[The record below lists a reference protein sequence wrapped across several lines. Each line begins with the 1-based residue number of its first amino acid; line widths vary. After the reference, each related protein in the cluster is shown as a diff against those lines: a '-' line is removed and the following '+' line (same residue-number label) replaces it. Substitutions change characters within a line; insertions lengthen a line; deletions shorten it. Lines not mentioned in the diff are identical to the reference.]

1 MDILCNFSGQAM
13 KTRPRA
19 GGKAPKIAKDSN
31 KRQQRENAVDL
42 QLKAKRALVTG
53 SSSGIGVGIA
63 RMLVEEG
70 CAVVVHGRNRE
81 RAEQVARDVKAAG
94 FAIGDLATDEGAASV
109 HEQATAA
116 LGGHVEILVNNA
128 GGSDTDSAT
137 RPPLKVALAEWV
149 ANYHGNTLAAVRLA
163 HHTVPEMVAAG
174 WGRVI
179 QISSAVALQPNALG
193 PDYSGAKAALNN
205 FTVSLAWSLHATGVT
220 VNTVSP
226 GIIMTDGLIR
236 FAREQYGKPDMTI
249 AEITT
254 RMVAGKIFELPP
266 AGRLGLPE
274 DIALAVSLIASPRS
288 GFINGSNY
296 RVDGGQVRAV
306 L

>member
-1 MDILCNFSGQAM
+1 MDLGL
-13 KTRPRA
+13 T
-19 GGKAPKIAKDSN
+19 G
-31 KRQQRENAVDL
+31 
-42 QLKAKRALVTG
+42 KRALVTG
-53 SSSGIGVGIA
+53 SSSGIGIGIA
-63 RMLVEEG
+63 RMLAEEG

-81 RAEQVARDVKAAG
+81 RTEQVARDIKAAG
-94 FAIGDLATDEGAASV
+94 YAIGNLSTDEGAASV
-109 HEQATAA
+109 HDQATAA
-116 LGGHVEILVNNA
+116 LGGHVEILVNNV
-128 GGSDTDSAT
+128 GGSDTDSAN
-137 RPPLKVALAEWV
+137 RPPLQVALSEWV

-163 HHTVPEMVAAG
+163 MHTVPEMLAAK

-205 FTVSLAWSLHATGVT
+205 FTVSLAWSLHGTGVT

-226 GIIMTDGLIR
+226 GIIMTDGLIGY
-236 FAREQYGKPDMTI
+236 ARQQYGDPNMTV
-249 AEITT
+249 EDITA
-254 RMVAGKIFELPP
+254 RMTADKIFELPP
-266 AGRLGLPE
+266 AGRLGNPD
-274 DIALAVSLIASPRS
+274 DIALAVSLVASPRS